1 MKKMNGRRRQ
11 RGHNRKNYNN
21 INKNTVLESSG
32 PKSQLRGNAF
42 QLNEKYSS
50 LGSDAAANDDKVLSE
65 SYFQFADHYYRL
77 NKEIEA
83 TMLNKAAENLNS
95 NEGNKEEVNLDEKKR
110 LSRKDRSLI
119 AKSEEI
125 KNTDFE
131 NKLPKKFNKNN
142 EIDIKEVSK

>member
-1 MKKMNGRRRQ
+1 M
-11 RGHNRKNYNN
+11 
-21 INKNTVLESSG
+21 NKNISKYIISKYKKVEDALKIIDRNG
-32 PKSQLRGNAF
+32 
-42 QLNEKYSS
+42 EKTCFI
-50 LGSDAAANDDKVLSE
+50 V
-65 SYFQFADHYYRL
+65 
-77 NKEIEA
+77 
-83 TMLNKAAENLNS
+83 
-95 NEGNKEEVNLDEKKR
+95 DEKKR

>member
-32 PKSQLRGNAF
+32 PRSQLRGNAF
-42 QLNEKYSS
+42 QRNEKYSS

-95 NEGNKEEVNLDEKKR
+95 SEGNKEEINLDEKKR
-110 LSRKDRSLI
+110 LSSKDRSLI